1 MRGVYADKSK
11 EHKCPKRN
19 KTTRS
24 VVHASVYKYKD
35 KQDEHTSFLV
45 VTLIFRQ
52 SFNLS
57 PLLTILLKHASRGR
71 MKHNADNSTVCHTK
85 QKGIESHANN
95 WKIAFVTIILNRE
108 IKGSSYPGLPLWVL
122 GLCFLES
129 SF

>member
-11 EHKCPKRN
+11 EYKCPKRN

-45 VTLIFRQ
+45 VTLIFCQ

-71 MKHNADNSTVCHTK
+71 MKYNADNSTVCHTK

-95 WKIAFVTIILNRE
+95 
-108 IKGSSYPGLPLWVL
+108 
-122 GLCFLES
+122 
-129 SF
+129 